1 MTTGISTDARAVL
14 RALRRTRQIRDFR
27 PDPVPQE
34 LLDELLQVGRW
45 SGSATNSQPW
55 TFIVIRDA
63 GTRAKL
69 AELAPNARHVAKAP
83 LVLAI
88 AMSGEHPDWEAYD
101 EGRVAERILV
111 AATALGLGAG
121 IGWVNEARRA
131 AVAELLGV
139 PEPGYVR
146 TMISV
151 GYPTTEASAPKS
163 APGRARK
170 PLAELV
176 RHERFG

>member
-1 MTTGISTDARAVL
+1 MTTKLSSEAQAVT

-34 LLDELLQVGRW
+34 LLDEVLEVARW

-55 TFIVIRDA
+55 TFIVVRDS
-63 GTRAKL
+63 GTRARL

-83 LVLAI
+83 VVIAI

-111 AATALGLGAG
+111 AATGLGLGAA
-121 IGWVNEARRA
+121 IGWVNDARRA
-131 AVAELLGV
+131 AVAELLGI

-146 TMISV
+146 TMVSL
-151 GYPTTEASAPKS
+151 GYATAEASAPKS
-163 APGRARK
+163 APGQARK
-170 PLAELV
+170 PLADLV
-176 RHERFG
+176 RYERFG